1 MPRLIYQATTQQGRF
16 LLLKKIKMPDLQLQ
30 SDEPIRTVEDDSLE
44 RQRLAQSIAEKILS
58 RDISNCMVIGISGP
72 WGSGKTSLLNLVY
85 RQLHDKANEKKGIL
99 LLRFNPWSYSSIEQL
114 IAAFFRDLRSTF
126 GLIDKK
132 ELVGKI
138 GETLEKLALALIPL
152 SMVPS
157 LQPVAAVSLVISPVA
172 RMMKNAAKSEPLAKV
187 KEDLNGYLEE
197 AGIHL
202 VIFIDDLD
210 RAEPEHVRIML
221 QLIRMNADFSG
232 TTYVL
237 AFDRDRTAR
246 ALSTSLGGS
255 DEDGRDYLGKLIQ
268 VPFDLPVL
276 ETLRFKIEV
285 AHVLNP
291 FFEIIFNEPEMEKRH
306 GAMMNAGFYELF
318 GNIRDTKRF
327 ANALAI
333 TMPLVWD
340 EVNPVDFAVLEAL
353 RLKYPKLHSELYRY
367 KWLLLNKSRGLE
379 EELRKVMNQNK
390 PDRKGH
396 KKAYAELLK
405 LVPER
410 QRDVVNAL
418 LKALFSQLSRLTFD
432 HSPWE
437 SPPDAYWSRDRLVCS
452 LDHFDS
458 YFFLGPGIQSVSEED
473 LRQALKL
480 AATDRNGLSR
490 MLLEFDEKGK
500 GSELLRRLSMQA
512 VDLTPLQIET
522 AICAFLDVSDSP
534 SRWGHADQNPVPMF
548 TISMYLANLV
558 SAIPQLDQRM
568 DVLKRSIQTGKGIC
582 GVVTLASSVLDM
594 TFQGKPVVDEANRH
608 VVSQAACMRIE
619 EAAKR
624 KHLLNLPCSVSVIY
638 RWMEWDPESVKVY
651 IVSLI
656 KTDTGLLH
664 LLQSFQHCGGTYS
677 DTSGYVEP
685 FHADLARI
693 IGRIIPKNE
702 LNQVASRAQDIAKCG
717 SINENGVERHVEDAE
732 KELLTGFAAAV
743 RKISDTGEADGGE
756 TQHV

>member
-1 MPRLIYQATTQQGRF
+1 
-16 LLLKKIKMPDLQLQ
+16 LLKKIKMPDLQLQ

-58 RDISNCMVIGISGP
+58 RDISNCMVIG
-72 WGSGKTSLLNLVY
+72 
-85 RQLHDKANEKKGIL
+85 EKKGIL

-114 IAAFFRDLRSTF
+114 IAAFFRDLRSTL

-138 GETLEKLALALIPL
+138 GEALEKLALALIPL

-276 ETLRFKIEV
+276 ETLRLKIEV
-285 AHVLNP
+285 AHTIEP
-291 FFEIIFNEPEMEKRH
+291 FFEIIFDESDLTKRH
-306 GAMMNAGFYELF
+306 QEMMNAGFYELF
-318 GNIRDTKRF
+318 DSVRDVKRF
-327 ANALAI
+327 ANALAV

-340 EVNPVDFAVLEAL
+340 EVNPVEFAVLEAL
-353 RLKYPKLHSELYRY
+353 RLKYPKLHSKLYRY
-367 KWLLLNKSRGLE
+367 KWLLLNESRGLE

-390 PDRKGH
+390 PDREGH
-396 KKAYAELLK
+396 KAAYKTLFE
-405 LVPER
+405 LVPED
-410 QRDVVNAL
+410 QRDVVDAL
-418 LKALFSQLSRLTFD
+418 IKALFPQLSRLTFD
-432 HSPWE
+432 RSPWE
-437 SPPDAYWSRDRLVCS
+437 LPFNASWSRNRLICS
-452 LDHFDS
+452 TDHFDN
-458 YFFLGPGIQSVSEED
+458 YFFLRPGMQSVSEED
-473 LRQALKL
+473 LRQARKL
-480 AATDRNGLSR
+480 AATDRNGLSK
-490 MLLEFDEKGK
+490 MLLEFDENGK
-500 GSELLRRLSMQA
+500 GSDLLRRLSMQA

-522 AICAFLDVSDSP
+522 VICAFLDVSDSP
-534 SRWGHADQNPVPMF
+534 SKWGYASQNP
-548 TISMYLANLV
+548 TIMVAISTYLANLI
-558 SAIPQLDQRM
+558 SAIAQLDQRM
-568 DVLKRSIQTGKGIC
+568 DVLKRSIETGKGIC
-582 GVVTLASSVLDM
+582 GVVEFADSVLNAR
-594 TFQGKPVVDEANRH
+594 FQDKPVVDEANKVLVRE
-608 VVSQAACMRIE
+608 AACKRIE
-619 EAAKR
+619 AAAEKGE
-624 KHLLNLPCSVSVIY
+624 LLNSPCSASVIY
-638 RWMEWDPESVKVY
+638 QWMEWDSESAKEY

-656 KTDTGLLH
+656 KTDPGLLH
-664 LLQSFQHCGGTYS
+664 LLQSFQRSGGTYS
-677 DTSGYVEP
+677 DSSGYVEP
-685 FHADLARI
+685 SDTDLARI
-693 IGRIIPKNE
+693 IDGLIPRDK
-702 LNQVASRAQDIAKCG
+702 LGQAADKAQVIAKRG
-717 SINENGVERHVEDAE
+717 SIKEKGVKRELKKTEN
-732 KELLTGFAAAV
+732 ELLTGFAEAV
-743 RKISDTGEADGGE
+743 RNVLGTDEADRDE
-756 TQHV
+756 T

>member
-1 MPRLIYQATTQQGRF
+1 
-16 LLLKKIKMPDLQLQ
+16 MPDLQLQ
-30 SDEPIRTVEDDSLE
+30 SDEPIRTVKDDTLE
-44 RQRLAQSIAEKILS
+44 RHRLAQSIAGKILS

-72 WGSGKTSLLNLVY
+72 WGSGKTSLINLVSE
-85 RQLHDKANEKKGIL
+85 QLQHEADKEKAVL
-99 LLRFNPWSYSSIEQL
+99 LLRFNPWSYSSFDQL
-114 IAAFFRDLRSTF
+114 IAAFFRDLRSTL

-138 GETLEKLALALIPL
+138 GSALENLAVALMPL
-152 SMVPS
+152 SMVPF
-157 LQPVAAVSLVISPVA
+157 LQPAAAASLVISPIA
-172 RMMKNAAKSEPLAKV
+172 KMMQNAAQSKPLADIKD
-187 KEDLNGYLEE
+187 DLNGYMQE
-197 AGIHL
+197 AGVHL
-202 VIFIDDLD
+202 IILIDDLD
-210 RAEPEHVRIML
+210 RAEPESVRIML
-221 QLIRMNADFSG
+221 QLIHMNADFSG

-276 ETLRFKIEV
+276 ETLRLKMAV
-285 AHVLNP
+285 AHTLSP
-291 FFEIIFNEPEMEKRH
+291 LFEIIFNEPNLTDRH
-306 GAMMNAGFYELF
+306 LKMMNAGFYDLF
-318 GNIRDTKRF
+318 DNIRDTKRF

-340 EVNPVDFAVLEAL
+340 EVNPVDFAVLESL
-353 RLKYPKLHSELYRY
+353 RLKYPNLHSELYRY
-367 KWLLLNKSRGLE
+367 RWLLLNESRGLE
-379 EELRKVMNQNK
+379 EELRKVMNKNK
-390 PDRKGH
+390 PDREGH

-410 QRDVVNAL
+410 QRDVVDAL

-437 SPPDAYWSRDRLVCS
+437 SPPDAYWSRNRLVCS

-458 YFFLGPGIQSVSEED
+458 YFFLGPGIQSVSEEE
-473 LRQALKL
+473 LKEVL
-480 AATDRNGLSR
+480 ELTTDRNKLSR

-534 SRWGHADQNPVPMF
+534 SRWGHANQNPVPMF

-568 DVLKRSIQTGKGIC
+568 DILKRSIETGKGIC

-594 TFQGKPVVDEANRH
+594 TFQGKPVVDETNRY
-608 VVSQAACMRIE
+608 VVSQTACMRIE

-624 KHLLNLPCSVSVIY
+624 KHLLNLPCSASVIY
-638 RWMEWDPESVKVY
+638 RWMEWDPESVKAY
-651 IVSLI
+651 IVGLI
-656 KTDTGLLH
+656 ERDAGVLH
-664 LLQSFQHCGGTYS
+664 VLQSFQHCGGTYS

-685 FHADLARI
+685 SHADLARI
-693 IGRIIPKNE
+693 IGRIIPKDE
-702 LNQVASRAQDIAKCG
+702 LDQVASRAQDIAECG
-717 SINENGVERHVEDAE
+717 SINENGVERYVEDAE
-732 KELLTGFAAAV
+732 KELLTGFAGAM
-743 RKISDTGEADGGE
+743 RRIPDTDGADGGE